1 MDKSNDEKGLLDEFS
16 VPSYDEWLSLVNEQ
30 LKGAPFEKKL
40 VKQTVEGISIQ
51 PIYLRQDVQDLSS
64 RITPPGQFPFIR
76 GTRASGN
83 TSRSWSVSQPFRF
96 PLAGEFNEVANRDLA
111 RGLTSLQ
118 MTLDD
123 AGKSGLDPDQ
133 SAVGTVGS
141 NGLSIVNQEDVAQ
154 ALNGINLTVLPV
166 QLEGG
171 MSGASLLLLLLAYC
185 RQANIPFEGLKGSM
199 VFDPMAE
206 LATSGSLPVSLSV
219 VYDRMATLVGITQA
233 VVPGLKSVGIDGRP
247 YCEGGGSAA
256 QELGFAMA
264 TAVET
269 FRELQQRGVE
279 IDDYA
284 SAVSF
289 SFATGSDF
297 FLEIAKL
304 RAARYLWARIIALL
318 GGSEVSQKVTLHSVS
333 ACYNKTIYDPYVNM
347 LRTTTE
353 AFSAV
358 IGGTDVLSVVP
369 FDDLFGLPDET
380 SRRTAR
386 NLQIVLKEECHG
398 NRVID
403 PAGGSWFVE
412 NLTDSLGESAWSVF
426 QEVEKA
432 GGMAAALKSGLVQKA
447 IAEIDQQRRKKLGQR
462 KDVAVGTNMYANLTE
477 TLPEVRQPDYESIWE
492 ARSDAAK
499 TAKSAHTAAPDLE
512 QLAEKANNR
521 QADISALVEAGVQA
535 AAKGATLG
543 ELTASFMG
551 KATGSENVTPI
562 TIQRRTAAYETL
574 RQKSAEMVDRTGKAP
589 TVFFANM
596 GPLRQHKARADFS
609 AGFFQPGGFSVI
621 SPDGFDSV
629 EDAVAATLDS
639 GALIAVVCSTDDS
652 YPDLVP
658 PFVEQ
663 IKQKKPDITVIV
675 AGYPKDYVTQFQE
688 LGVDDFI
695 HIKAD
700 NLQILTNLQ
709 AKAVE

>member
-1 MDKSNDEKGLLDEFS
+1 MNKSNDEKGLLEEFS
-16 VPSYDEWLSLVNEQ
+16 VPSYDEWLALVNEQ

-40 VKQTVEGISIQ
+40 VKQSAEGISIQ
-51 PIYLRQDVQDLSS
+51 PIYLRQDVQDLSP

-83 TSRSWSVSQPFRF
+83 TVRSWSVSQPFRF
-96 PLAGEFNEVANRDLA
+96 PLVGQFNEVAKQDLA
-111 RGLTSLQ
+111 RGLTCLQ
-118 MTLDD
+118 LTLDD

-133 SAVGTVGS
+133 SVVGAVGS
-141 NGLSIVNQEDVAQ
+141 NGVSIVNKEDVAQ
-154 ALNGINLTVLPV
+154 ALNGIDLTALQF

-171 MSGASLLLLLLAYC
+171 LSGASLLLLLLAYC
-185 RQANIPFEGLKGSM
+185 RQGNVPFEDLKGSM
-199 VFDPMAE
+199 MFDP
-206 LATSGSLPVSLSV
+206 LADLAASGSLPVSLSA
-219 VYDRMATLVGITQA
+219 VYDRMAVLVGMSRD

-247 YCEGGGSAA
+247 YCEGGGNAA

-264 TAVET
+264 AAVEY
-269 FRELQQRGVE
+269 FRELQQRGVA
-279 IDDYA
+279 IDDFA

-318 GGSEVSQKVTLHSVS
+318 GGSEASQKVTLHSVS
-333 ACYNKTIYDPYVNM
+333 ARYNKTVYDPYVNM

-358 IGGTDVLSVVP
+358 IGGTDILTVAP
-369 FDDLFGLPDET
+369 FDDLFGLPDEM

-432 GGMAAALKSGLVQKA
+432 GGMAAALKSGMVQEV
-447 IAEIDQQRRKKLGQR
+447 IAEVDQQRRRKLGQR

-477 TLPEVRQPDYESIWE
+477 TLPEVRQPDYESVWQTRAEE
-492 ARSDAAK
+492 AKA
-499 TAKSAHTAAPDLE
+499 AKSAHTAAQDLE
-512 QLAEKANNR
+512 LLAEMAGGR
-521 QADISALVEAGVQA
+521 DIDISALVDAGVQA
-535 AAKGATLG
+535 AVKGATLG
-543 ELTASFMG
+543 ELAVGFMG
-551 KATGSENVTPI
+551 KATGSETVNPI
-562 TIQRRTAAYETL
+562 AMQRRTTAYETL
-574 RQKSAEMVDRTGKAP
+574 RQKSAEMIERTGKAP
-589 TVFFANM
+589 VVFFANM

-609 AGFFQPGGFSVI
+609 AGFFEPGGFSVV
-621 SPDGFDSV
+621 SPDGFDTV

-639 GALIAVVCSTDDS
+639 GALVTVICSTDNT

-675 AGYPKDYVTQFQE
+675 AGYPKDHVVQFQE

-695 HIKAD
+695 HVKAD

-709 AKAVE
+709 AKAGA